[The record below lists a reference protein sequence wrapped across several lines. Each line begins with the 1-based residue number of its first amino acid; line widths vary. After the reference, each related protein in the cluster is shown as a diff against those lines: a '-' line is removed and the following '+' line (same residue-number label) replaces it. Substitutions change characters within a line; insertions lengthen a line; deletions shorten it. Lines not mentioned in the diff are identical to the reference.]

1 LLWGDAAVRSRAA
14 ASKHLCLRILA
25 WAVLVYLVGIG
36 SATARSASLQDAQ
49 GTPNPYYVER
59 IDFEGNR
66 RIRSETLRARIFTRE
81 GDPYKPE
88 GLERDFRALWNTNY
102 FEDIRLEVQDSPDH
116 PNGKIIVFYL
126 SERPI
131 IRRIEYKGLKSVNES
146 DVLDA
151 FKDQKVGL
159 SVEAQFDPTKIK
171 KAQVVIE
178 ELLAAHGHQFA
189 TVKPTYEKI
198 AASNA
203 VKLVFVVDEGPKVKI
218 GKIIITGNH
227 AFSTDKIIRAMKK
240 SRPYGIPLY
249 FTFIPVMSRTY
260 DKDKL
265 DEDLEVGIRDLYQ
278 DNGYYKVVIPDPIV
292 QTVEINRGGI
302 PGPLPLP
309 VIGREHGKATN
320 ITIKIEEGD
329 RYRMGKLVVRS
340 SDPDKGLSFK
350 RTFLESIFPLHKG
363 DVFSVG
369 KVRTAV
375 ENYTKFY
382 GQYGFI
388 NFTAIPESDVNE
400 AAKTI
405 DLTLDFDE
413 GKQFTVRRIEFSG
426 NTTTRDKVIRRELLL
441 NEGDLYNN
449 RLWEISLLRLNQLNY
464 FDPIKPE
471 NAEVKQN
478 VKNSTV
484 DITLKVK
491 EKGKQS
497 ISLTGG
503 VSGISGSFL
512 GLTYQT
518 NNFLGLGETL
528 TFTAQVGTIQTNFQ
542 FGFTEP
548 YFLDRPIQTGFTI
561 FDSRFNFDQSRE
573 TSLLLGQQVE
583 LSPNIAQNYNQNSAG
598 ITVFASYPIKRF
610 SFTRLGL
617 TYGFTDTSIQSF
629 STASTVLFDALQF
642 QQLAGPSALAGIHSS
657 RISPSLSYNTVDN
670 PENPTHGRS
679 YGFQASFEGGPLGG
693 NVKAF
698 STTVTAS
705 YFRPNYHKR
714 NVIAMR
720 VLGSFTTGYGG
731 LEVPPYDRF
740 YLGGE
745 DTLRGFDVRTVSPV
759 AFIPVLSTTT
769 VTYTDPRVL
778 SSTGAP
784 LQVTSPPIPYLA
796 YQIAFPGG
804 DTEAL
809 GNFEYRIPIIGRYL
823 GLSLFTDLGAS
834 GALLTNQLAL
844 STAGIQNIQSNFT
857 QGAAT
862 IGQLQNTSLTQLQN
876 LSPLTLSRTLG
887 IESGT
892 NFKLRASSGIEIVAN
907 LPIVNAPVRLYWSY
921 NWHREAVS
929 ITAPETLFSVG
940 PLANI
945 YASLPNSVFQS
956 QFICNTCAL
965 TSLGANRQLTEFYD
979 PLNVVRLTV
988 SRTF

>member
-1 LLWGDAAVRSRAA
+1 LLWGDAALRSCLAA
-14 ASKHLCLRILA
+14 RKHLCLRILA
-25 WAVLVYLVGIG
+25 WALLVYLVGIG
-36 SATARSASLQDAQ
+36 SAAARPVPPQDAQ
-49 GTPNPYYVER
+49 GTPNPFYVER

-66 RIRSETLRARIFTRE
+66 RIRSETLRARIFTRD
-81 GDPYKPE
+81 GDPYKAE
-88 GLERDFRALWNTNY
+88 SLERDFRALWNTGY

-131 IRRIEYKGLKSVNES
+131 IRRIEYKGLKTVTES

-151 FKDQKVGL
+151 FKDAKVGL

-171 KAQVVIE
+171 KAQVVIQ

-198 AASNA
+198 AATNA

-218 GKIIITGNH
+218 GKIIIQGNH
-227 AFSTDKIIRAMKK
+227 AFSTDKIIRAMKR

-249 FTFIPVMSRTY
+249 FKFIPVLSKTY

-265 DEDLEVGIRDLYQ
+265 DEDLEVGIRNLYQ
-278 DNGYYKVVIPDPIV
+278 DNGYFKVVVKDPIV
-292 QTVEINRGGI
+292 QTVEINRRGL
-302 PGPLPLP
+302 PGPIP
-309 VIGREHGKATN
+309 VVGREHGKATN
-320 ITIKIEEGD
+320 ITIGIEEGD
-329 RYRMGKLVVRS
+329 KYRMGKLVVRS
-340 SDPDKGLSFK
+340 SDPDKGLTIK
-350 RTFLESIFPLHKG
+350 RAFLESIFPLHKG

-388 NFTAIPESDVNE
+388 NFTAIPETDVND
-400 AAKTI
+400 ATKTI
-405 DLTLDFDE
+405 DLTFDFDE
-413 GKQFTVRRIEFSG
+413 GKQFSVRRIEFSG

-464 FDPIKPE
+464 FDVIKPE

-528 TFTAQVGTIQTNFQ
+528 TFTAQFGTIQRNFV

-561 FDSRFNFDQSRE
+561 SSSRYNFDQSRE
-573 TSLLLGQQVE
+573 TSLLLGEKVE
-583 LSPNIAQNYNQNSAG
+583 LSPDIAQNYNQNSAG
-598 ITVFASYPIKRF
+598 ITVFASYPIKKF

-642 QQLAGPSALAGIHSS
+642 QQLAGPSALSGIHSS

-670 PENPTHGRS
+670 PQNPSHGKS
-679 YGFQASFEGGPLGG
+679 FFVQGSFEGGPLGG
-693 NVKAF
+693 NVKAV
-698 STTVTAS
+698 STTVSST
-705 YFRPNYHKR
+705 YFRPNYHRR
-714 NVIAMR
+714 NVIALR
-720 VLGSFTTGYGG
+720 VLGAFTSGYGG

-759 AFIPVLSTTT
+759 VFIPVLSTSTT
-769 VTYTDPRVL
+769 FTYFDPRVL
-778 SSTGAP
+778 SSQGTP
-784 LQVTSPPIPYLA
+784 VQVSTPAIPALS

-809 GNFEYRIPIIGRYL
+809 GNFEYRIPIVGSHV
-823 GLSLFTDLGAS
+823 GLSFFTDAGVS
-834 GALLTNQLAL
+834 GALLQSQLAL
-844 STAGIQNIQSNFT
+844 SAPGLQQIQQYGFALPNSN
-857 QGAAT
+857 GHLPVV
-862 IGQLQNTSLTQLQN
+862 GD
-876 LSPLTLSRTLG
+876 
-887 IESGT
+887 T

-907 LPIVNAPVRLYWSY
+907 LPIVNAPIRLYWAY
-921 NWHREAVS
+921 NWEREELS
-929 ITAPETLFSVG
+929 ITAPEAQFDQSL
-940 PLANI
+940 LDNLR
-945 YASLPNSVFQS
+945 ASLPPGVYNAQILP
-956 QFICNTCAL
+956 QILATERNT
-965 TSLGANRQLTEFYD
+965 QLTEFYD
-979 PLNVVRLTV
+979 PVKVLRLTI

>member
-1 LLWGDAAVRSRAA
+1 MSWGDAALRSRAA
-14 ASKHLCLRILA
+14 ASKHFCLRILE
-25 WAVLVYLVGIG
+25 WTFLVYLAGIG
-36 SATARSASLQDAQ
+36 TATARPIPPQDAQ
-49 GTPNPYYVER
+49 GTPNPFYVER

-66 RIRSETLRARIFTRE
+66 RIRSETLRARIFTRD

-88 GLERDFRALWNTNY
+88 SLERDFRALWNTGY

-131 IRRIEYKGLKSVNES
+131 VRRIEYKGLKSVSES

-151 FKDQKVGL
+151 FKDAKVGL
-159 SVEAQFDPTKIK
+159 SVEAQFDPTKVK
-171 KAQVVIE
+171 KAQVVIQ

-198 AASNA
+198 AATNA

-218 GKIIITGNH
+218 GKITIQGNQ
-227 AFSTDKIIRAMKK
+227 AFSHDKIIRAMKR

-249 FTFIPVMSRTY
+249 FTFIPVMSKTFDR
-260 DKDKL
+260 DKL
-265 DEDLEVGIRDLYQ
+265 DEDLEVGIRNLYQ
-278 DNGYYKVVIPDPIV
+278 DNGFFKVVVKDPIV
-292 QTVEINRGGI
+292 QTVEVDRRGV
-302 PGPLPLP
+302 PGPWPI
-309 VIGREHGKATN
+309 VGREHGKATN
-320 ITIKIEEGD
+320 ITIGIEEGD
-329 RYRMGKLVVRS
+329 KYRMGKLVIRS
-340 SDPDKGLSFK
+340 ADPDKGLTIK
-350 RTFLESIFPLHKG
+350 RAFLESIFPLHAG
-363 DVFSVG
+363 DIFSVG

-375 ENYTKFY
+375 QNYTKFY

-388 NFTAIPESDVNE
+388 NFTAIPSEEINES
-400 AAKTI
+400 AKTI

-413 GKQFTVRRIEFSG
+413 GKQFSVRRIEFLG

-449 RLWEISLLRLNQLNY
+449 HLWEISILRLNQLNY
-464 FDPIKPE
+464 FEPIKPE

-503 VSGISGSFL
+503 VSGIAGGFL

-528 TFTAQVGTIQTNFQ
+528 TFTAQIGTIQRELM

-548 YFLDRPIQTGFTI
+548 YLFDRPISTGFTI
-561 FDSRFNFDQSRE
+561 TDSRYNFDQSRE
-573 TSLLLGQQVE
+573 TSLLLGQKVQ
-583 LSPNIAQNYNQNSAG
+583 LSPDIAQNYNQNSAG
-598 ITVFASYPIKRF
+598 FTIFASYPIKKF

-617 TYGFTDTSIQSF
+617 TYGFTATSIQSF

-642 QQLAGPSALAGIHSS
+642 QQLAGPSALSGIHSS
-657 RISPSLSYNTVDN
+657 RIAPSLSYNTVDN
-670 PENPTHGRS
+670 PYNPTRGKS
-679 YGFQASFEGGPLGG
+679 FYVQGSFEGGPLGG
-693 NVKAF
+693 NVKALTATV
-698 STTVTAS
+698 STS

-720 VLGSFTTGYGG
+720 VLGAFTTGYGG

-759 AFIPVLSTTT
+759 VFIPVLSSTT
-769 VTYTDPRVL
+769 VQYYDPRVL

-784 LQVTSPPIPYLA
+784 IEVTSPAIPILS

-809 GNFEYRIPIIGRYL
+809 GNFEYRIPIVGSYV
-823 GLSLFTDLGAS
+823 GLSLFTDVGAS
-834 GALLTNQLAL
+834 GALLPNQLAL
-844 STAGIQNIQSNFT
+844 SSVGMQNIQTNFS

-862 IGQLQNTSLTQLQN
+862 IGQLQTLGLSQLEN
-876 LSPLTLSRTLG
+876 LSPLQLSKSLA
-887 IESGT
+887 IQSGT

-907 LPIVNAPVRLYWSY
+907 LPIVHAPVRIYWSY
-921 NWHREAVS
+921 NWDREALAV
-929 ITAPETLFSVG
+929 TAPETLFSVG

-945 YASLPNSVFQS
+945 AASLPPYVYQS
-956 QFICNTCAL
+956 QFTCPTCPL
-965 TSLGANRQLTEFYD
+965 TTLGTNRQLTEFYD
-979 PLNVVRLTV
+979 PLKVLRLTV